1 MTLIET
7 FDWLT
12 TATSYQPRAPKIELR
27 EGRYLLRC
35 AQDAR
40 DLDAV
45 LKLRF
50 EVFNLELGEG
60 LQSSFRTGRDRDEFD
75 AQCHHLIVEDT
86 ETGNVTPLGS
96 LILRLCQMM
105 LF

>member
-7 FDWLT
+7 LYLLKTT
-12 TATSYQPRAPKIELR
+12 TASRSRAPKIEQR
-27 EGRYLLRC
+27 EGRYLLRF
-35 AQDAR
+35 AQNAR

-60 LQSSFRTGRDRDEFD
+60 LQSSFRTERDRDEYD
-75 AQCHHLIVEDT
+75 LQCHHLIVEDT
-86 ETGNVTPLGS
+86 EAGS
-96 LILRLCQMM
+96 EKELEITIV
-105 LF
+105 